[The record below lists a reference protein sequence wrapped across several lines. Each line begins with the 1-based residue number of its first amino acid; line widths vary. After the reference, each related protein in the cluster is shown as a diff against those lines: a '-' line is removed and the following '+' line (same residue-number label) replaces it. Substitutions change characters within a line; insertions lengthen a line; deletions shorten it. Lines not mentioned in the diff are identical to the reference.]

1 MMPDRTPNDD
11 RPRMAANLGA
21 AIAIMIVLML
31 GYWLM
36 DALMRQ
42 SKTEDCLL
50 AHRRTCGPVE
60 AR

>member
-1 MMPDRTPNDD
+1 MPGQMPDDD

-21 AIAIMIVLML
+21 AIAIVIVLAL

-50 AHRRTCGPVE
+50 ARRRTCGPVE

>member
-1 MMPDRTPNDD
+1 
-11 RPRMAANLGA
+11 MAANLGA

-60 AR
+60 GH

>member
-1 MMPDRTPNDD
+1 MPNDD

-50 AHRRTCGPVE
+50 AHRRTCGPVD

>member
-1 MMPDRTPNDD
+1 MPDMMPDDD
-11 RPRMAANLGA
+11 RPRMAANIGA
-21 AIAIMIVLML
+21 AIAIMIVLVL

-50 AHRRTCGPVE
+50 AHHRTCGQVE

>member
-1 MMPDRTPNDD
+1 MPDMTPNDD

-21 AIAIMIVLML
+21 AIAIMIVLVL

-42 SKTEDCLL
+42 SKAEDCLL

>member
-1 MMPDRTPNDD
+1 MPDMPPNDD

-50 AHRRTCGPVE
+50 AHHRTCGPVE